1 MRVFQALISPLGAFG
16 LTLLALTLA
25 FVALVLDQADIKSP
39 TLVWV
44 FGISA
49 CVTFLGAIAVFVVA
63 FLGPK
68 AERSRAQIRELR
80 RYFWLLGGPVLCGLL
95 LGGMEWLISTSL
107 FNALGIGAAA
117 YALAQLGFMVWAVRL
132 TRAQEQIPESGE
144 LQRLRGEVDS
154 LQQRLATYN
163 ADFDMYWKLLVSALE
178 EGHSLREAEPSEE
191 DARKWAD
198 QLYGL
203 LEAAEGKWR
212 ADIFRKSPPGYVFS
226 DLDATGQQ
234 PFLDYRLSR
243 LEELMQLVKSGQN
256 IKLRSGFDPH
266 EWKDWKSPPQ
276 TDGN

>member
-16 LTLLALTLA
+16 LTLLAFTLA

-39 TLVWV
+39 DLVWV

-49 CVTFLGAIAVFVVA
+49 CVTGLGAIAVFVVA

-80 RYFWLLGGPVLCGLL
+80 RYLLLLGGPILCGLL

-107 FNALGIGAAA
+107 YNALGIGAAA
-117 YALAQLGFMVWAVRL
+117 YALAQVGFMVWTVRL
-132 TRAQEQIPESGE
+132 ARAQGQIPESGE
-144 LQRLRGEVDS
+144 LQRLRGEVES
-154 LQQRLATYN
+154 LQHRLATYN
-163 ADFDMYWKLLVSALE
+163 ADFDMYWKLLVSAWE
-178 EGHSLREAEPSEE
+178 EGLSLRKSEPTEDEARE
-191 DARKWAD
+191 WANH
-198 QLYGL
+198 LYEL

-212 ADIFRKSPPGYVFS
+212 ANILKKSPPGYVYS
-226 DLDATGQQ
+226 DLDNTGEQ

-243 LEELMQLVKSGQN
+243 LEELMRLVKSGQN